1 MNTHPLRVMVVDD
14 NPVVAERLA
23 ELLSE
28 NPRIDVC
35 DRVESGLLAFA
46 RIAADRPDVVLMDL
60 EMPGIGG
67 LAAMRRIKA
76 LLGPPAIVVV
86 TLHDS
91 ETMRREAAA
100 AGADAFVP
108 KSRVTEDLLPTLEAL
123 FPSQPEARGEAAA

>member
-1 MNTHPLRVMVVDD
+1 MRSLRVMVVDD

-23 ELLSE
+23 GMLSE
-28 NPRIDVC
+28 DGRIEVC

-46 RIAADRPDVVLMDL
+46 RIAADRPDAVLMDL

-67 LAAMRRIKA
+67 LEAIRRIKA
-76 LLGPPAIVVV
+76 LVGPPAIIVV

-91 ETMRREAAA
+91 DRMRREAAR

-108 KSRVTEDLLPTLEAL
+108 KSRVGHDLLRTLNSI
-123 FPSQPEARGEAAA
+123 FPRKPSSGHAVA